1 MTMQKL
7 PMKQTPRLLAAVA
20 ASLFLAGCG
29 GGGADAGREPP
40 LVTQAS
46 AGAAKYSETLLIT
59 LTGSR
64 LDQPLALSS
73 PGCRNFA
80 LSTTA
85 PNISSATTAFYTCT
99 VSGVGNQTVTV
110 TGGGL
115 NLASVAYTVP
125 VPQVTMVV
133 GNGAAVT
140 GTLVITLN
148 PAAAP
153 LTVDNFLAYVKSG
166 FYNGTVF
173 HRHARLNNLSTFAMQ
188 GGGFAAPVR
197 SAAVFPAPKATNP
210 PIALEAGRGLLN
222 LRYTVAMARTSVA
235 DSATSQFFFNTAD
248 NPGLDPGPGSA
259 GFAVFGAVTT
269 GTAIV
274 DAMVAAPC
282 NASPLNFPSAADC
295 VPEPNL
301 VISGALQTQ

>member
-1 MTMQKL
+1 
-7 PMKQTPRLLAAVA
+7 MKHTPRLLAALA
-20 ASLFLAGCG
+20 ASTFLAACG
-29 GGGADAGREPP
+29 GGGADAGRQPP

-46 AGAAKYSETLLIT
+46 AGAAKYSDTLLIT
-59 LTGSR
+59 LVGSR
-64 LDQPLALSS
+64 LDQPLTLSS
-73 PGCRNFA
+73 PGCRNFVR
-80 LSTTA
+80 STTA
-85 PNISSATTAFYTCT
+85 PNVSNAETAFYTCT
-99 VSGVGNQTVTV
+99 VSGVGSQTVSV
-110 TGGGL
+110 AGGGL
-115 NLASVAYTVP
+115 DLASVPFTVP
-125 VPQVTMVV
+125 VPQVTMVI

-140 GTLVITLN
+140 GTLVITLA
-148 PAAAP
+148 PTAAP

-173 HRHARLNNLSTFAMQ
+173 HRHARLNNLTTFALQ
-188 GGGFAAPVR
+188 GGGFAAPLN
-197 SAAVFPAPKATNP
+197 SAAVFPPPKATNP

-222 LRYTVAMARTSVA
+222 LRYTVAMARTSA
-235 DSATSQFFFNTAD
+235 PDSATSQFFFNTVD

-269 GTAIV
+269 GTALV

-295 VPEPNL
+295 VPQPNL